1 MLVKELKLCS
11 KSRKCHK
18 KDKHSGRFNTNRKI
32 HAFWE
37 ASQFQVHI
45 TIMKQRLQGLQTWK
59 TVRERFTKKKA
70 ILVCILSLFQSC
82 KFLCGPFIK
91 AYDFLL
97 CNLKPYLALWYFK
110 ESGLQGKKNG
120 VHCNNIYLY
129 FISIY
134 LLALLILLQYQLLFL
149 FIIFC

>member
-1 MLVKELKLCS
+1 MKLCS

-110 ESGLQGKKNG
+110 ESGLQGKKM
-120 VHCNNIYLY
+120 VSIVT
-129 FISIY
+129 ISICT
-134 LLALLILLQYQLLFL
+134 LLVYIYWLCWYYCNISYY
-149 FIIFC
+149 FCS

>member
-11 KSRKCHK
+11 KSQKCHK

-82 KFLCGPFIK
+82 KFLCGPFVE

-97 CNLKPYLALWYFK
+97 CNLKCILRCGILK
-110 ESGLQGKKNG
+110 NQVCRVKKW
-120 VHCNNIYLY
+120 CPL
-129 FISIY
+129 
-134 LLALLILLQYQLLFL
+134 
-149 FIIFC
+149 